1 MSGLIFFASKNN
13 LVISLCNNYEK
24 KYLIVF
30 YQFENNK
37 WAKKNLDGESKSLLC
52 YSKQCQ

>member
-1 MSGLIFFASKNN
+1 MSGLIFFASKDN

-37 WAKKNLDGESKSLLC
+37 
-52 YSKQCQ
+52 